1 MLDVFDAV
9 RTLLAVREYKTDAVP
24 PDVIHRVVEAGRL
37 TGSSRN
43 GQPWHFIVVEERERL
58 KELGG
63 LLRSGPYAAGAA
75 FAIALVLEESPYG
88 VSDASRAAQSMC
100 LVAWEEGVGSN
111 WIGFN
116 NIDAIKPVLGIPAD
130 YSVLGVL
137 SFGYPV
143 KRLGRGKKNRKPL
156 GEVAHRERF
165 GTPFS

>member
-75 FAIALVLEESPYG
+75 FAIALVLEESPYTAFRMPAARR
-88 VSDASRAAQSMC
+88 SRCASSPGRRAWAPT
-100 LVAWEEGVGSN
+100 GS
-111 WIGFN
+111 
-116 NIDAIKPVLGIPAD
+116 A
-130 YSVLGVL
+130 S
-137 SFGYPV
+137 
-143 KRLGRGKKNRKPL
+143 
-156 GEVAHRERF
+156 
-165 GTPFS
+165 T